1 MNGISFGM
9 VFGALVEMALAHA
22 TLIIAILVVFA
33 VEVIA
38 LVLRAR
44 QGEVRFGLA
53 LRWSIGLGI
62 VGIVVIGYGL
72 LMLTKSGFGDL
83 HGWVDYAAWLLPTIG
98 LATGLAVAA
107 LPGFAALSVRR

>member
-22 TLIIAILVVFA
+22 TLIIAVLAVFA
-33 VEVIA
+33 VEVIV

-44 QGEVRFGLA
+44 QGQVRFGLA